1 MNTNNLVAQMNDLVF
16 QEELDGVIGVDEE
29 VGGFS
34 APYVMKVLNLAISNM
49 ERGEYYL
56 EIGTHQGK
64 TLIGGMVGN
73 TDKTAVAVDNF
84 SQFDDNTKDKLCANI
99 EKFGL
104 DARVH
109 FLEMD
114 SDAFFETMMP
124 MAGSVGVYFYDG
136 DHDTEAGL
144 KGLCD
149 VVPYLS
155 SEAVIILD
163 DFSSHGVWRSV
174 YQFLGRFPTET
185 ALLFIMRT
193 NNFPFPH
200 KMWWNGIVVISWKAD
215 RNAAT
220 GV

>member
-1 MNTNNLVAQMNDLVF
+1 MNGENLVTQINNLAF
-16 QEELDGVIGVDEE
+16 QAGLDDIVRVDEE
-29 VGGFS
+29 VSGFS
-34 APYVMKVLNLAISNM
+34 GPYVMKVLNLAISNM
-49 ERGEYYL
+49 ESGEYYL

-73 TDKTAVAVDNF
+73 EDKAAVAVDNF
-84 SQFDDNTKDKLCANI
+84 SQFDDGAKDKLYANI

-104 DARVH
+104 GTQIR
-109 FLEMD
+109 FFEID
-114 SDAFFETMMP
+114 SDVFFETVMP
-124 MAGSVGVYFYDG
+124 MEGSVGVYFYDG
-136 DHDTEAGL
+136 NHDTEAGL

-163 DFSSHGVWRSV
+163 DFSGGGVWRSV
-174 YQFLGRFPTET
+174 YQFMGRYPKET
-185 ALLFIMRT
+185 ALLFTMRT

-200 KMWWNGIVVISWKAD
+200 EMWWNGIIVISWKAD
-215 RNAAT
+215 RNVAT